1 MRLLTKCAEGASV
14 VPSPGGRRACDL
26 NPAVH
31 LGPVPAE
38 DLPRS
43 PGTALAAGSED
54 KPVITDSL
62 PEGYAE
68 LLATGKADVVL
79 TRELRVTR
87 TANTEMISLYWRIGQ
102 LILDRQDQQG
112 WGAQIIN
119 RLSADLKRELPGTRG
134 WSVSNRA

>member
-1 MRLLTKCAEGASV
+1 M
-14 VPSPGGRRACDL
+14 
-26 NPAVH
+26 
-31 LGPVPAE
+31 
-38 DLPRS
+38 
-43 PGTALAAGSED
+43 
-54 KPVITDSL
+54 ITDSL